1 MIDDGYF
8 FGIKY
13 TFYFDGVFLV
23 LITGMT
29 RALIV
34 EHLGSVNRWEV
45 RKNWWFSS
53 RGHASHDTGYGKFPD
68 SYLVAHPTA
77 RKWVSSPQFFEGINP
92 LLIPCKSL
100 GWTNPLTI
108 RGMSQQV
115 VHDEAW
121 KLASC
126 QSDLCS
132 PNLVLAQGFATG
144 IPTICGA
151 LKNKCWWT

>member
-45 RKNWWFSS
+45 RKNW
-53 RGHASHDTGYGKFPD
+53 
-68 SYLVAHPTA
+68 
-77 RKWVSSPQFFEGINP
+77 
-92 LLIPCKSL
+92 
-100 GWTNPLTI
+100 
-108 RGMSQQV
+108 
-115 VHDEAW
+115 
-121 KLASC
+121 
-126 QSDLCS
+126 
-132 PNLVLAQGFATG
+132 
-144 IPTICGA
+144 
-151 LKNKCWWT
+151 